1 MLSREEAMK
10 AIALFLGLF
19 LMIASAKAETIKACD
34 ADKYIDKLVTA
45 EGVVDEVH
53 HAASGKVIFLDL
65 CGHYPNYALAIPLFS
80 KDAPKF
86 PDIDSLEGKAIEV
99 KGVIKLY
106 QGRPEI
112 ILNDPEQIKVK

>member
-1 MLSREEAMK
+1 MRAT
-10 AIALFLGLF
+10 ALFLSLF
-19 LMIASAKAETIKACD
+19 LMIASAKAETIQACD
-34 ADKYIDKLVTA
+34 AGKYVDKLVTA
-45 EGVVDEVH
+45 EGVVDDVH
-53 HAASGKVIFLDL
+53 HAASGKAIFLDL
-65 CGHYPNYALAIPLFS
+65 CGHYPNNALAVPLFS

-86 PDIDSLEGKAIEV
+86 PDIDSFEGKTIAV